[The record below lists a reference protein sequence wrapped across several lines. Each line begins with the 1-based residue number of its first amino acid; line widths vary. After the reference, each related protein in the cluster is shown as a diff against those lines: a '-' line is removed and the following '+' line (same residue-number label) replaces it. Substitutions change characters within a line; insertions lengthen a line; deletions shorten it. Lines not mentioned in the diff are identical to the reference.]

1 MYGLM
6 TGTTFP
12 NLRFSLCLFLKVSVL
27 KGGTML
33 AAETGPAEQ
42 QFTPKAATSACKYT
56 DFIGNGAHNS
66 LFLCSN
72 KGLNAMRRKDSD
84 NSAAPPSPEEADPT
98 AGQS

>member
-1 MYGLM
+1 M

-27 KGGTML
+27 KGRTML

-42 QFTPKAATSACKYT
+42 QFTPKATASACKNT

-66 LFLCSN
+66 LFLCRN
-72 KGLNAMRRKDSD
+72 KGLSAMRRKDPD